1 MGPLTRHRMENIMI
15 HIRQEGEM
23 IRNGFNFYPLTDKGS
38 AGFILKL
45 GKRIF
50 QMRYSKIT
58 GKLNVKTSI

>member
-1 MGPLTRHRMENIMI
+1 MESIMI
-15 HIRQEGEM
+15 HIRQEGEI

-50 QMRYSKIT
+50 WIRYSKIT
-58 GKLNVKTSI
+58 GKLNVKSTIQFKH

>member
-1 MGPLTRHRMENIMI
+1 MI